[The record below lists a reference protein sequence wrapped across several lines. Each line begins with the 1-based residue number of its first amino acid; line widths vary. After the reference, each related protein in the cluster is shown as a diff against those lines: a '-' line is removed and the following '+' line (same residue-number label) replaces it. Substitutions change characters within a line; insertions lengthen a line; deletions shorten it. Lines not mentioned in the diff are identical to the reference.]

1 MYYSIKE
8 NDDMFNRDLFEKT
21 QKLCGSFNRGGASE
35 KMIRK
40 CQNELEVNF
49 SKSYIEFLKEFGEGG
64 VTGVYIWGIFDDNF
78 SSVVKRTKKYR
89 ESDDIPKE
97 YVVIQMCGM
106 KGVRWLICLDTSRME
121 DEECPVIK
129 YMLGSGEVTEY
140 APSFDVAFDM
150 AIEEKYFQA
159 TGHHYEFDQSLE
171 QTNIK
176 KDLPTGMGYRSCW
189 AVVEGTTQKTLAEIL
204 LQKDTEKCIYR
215 EGLTK
220 VNKAPYEDRAVLVTA
235 DYEGANYIIG
245 DGLSSFFY
253 NREAILDKFKSFD
266 RVHVYM
272 TERVSECH
280 GFALLEKGEIKR
292 LYCYD
297 EEGIQN
303 MGERLPEEISLG
315 YHFPIN
321 FEEAAIGQTD
331 EKITRMDE
339 DALVTLAIEQMGIDT
354 EKYPYED
361 VMVGRLV

>member
-1 MYYSIKE
+1 MYNK
-8 NDDMFNRDLFEKT
+8 DLFEEARR
-21 QKLCGSFNRGGASE
+21 LCGAFFKQGVSE
-35 KMIRK
+35 QIILKF
-40 CQNELEVNF
+40 QDELKVRF
-49 SKSYIEFLKEFGEGG
+49 PKSYVQFLKEFGEGG
-64 VTGVYIWGIFDDNF
+64 INGTYFFGIANENF
-78 SSVVKRTKKYR
+78 ASVLKRTKQFRDR
-89 ESDDIPKE
+89 ENIPQE
-97 YVVIQMCGM
+97 YIVIQNPNTIEEE
-106 KGVRWLICLDTSRME
+106 WIICLDTSRME
-121 DEECPVIK
+121 DEECPAIK
-129 YMLGSGEVTEY
+129 YVLGSGEVTEY
-140 APSFDVAFDM
+140 APNFDAAFDM
-150 AIEEKYFQA
+150 AVEEQYFEE
-159 TGHHYEFDQSLE
+159 TGHHYKSDQSLD
-171 QTNIK
+171 QTNMK

-189 AVVEGTTQKTLAEIL
+189 AVVEATNQKTLAEIL

-215 EGLTK
+215 EGLAK
-220 VNKAPYEDRAVLVTA
+220 VNKAPYEEHAVLVTA
-235 DYEGANYIIG
+235 DYEGTNYIIG

-303 MGERLPEEISLG
+303 IGERLPEEISLG

-321 FEEAAIGQTD
+321 FEQAARGQKE

>member
-1 MYYSIKE
+1 MYNK
-8 NDDMFNRDLFEKT
+8 DLFEET
-21 QKLCGSFNRGGASE
+21 RRLCGAFFKKGVSE
-35 KMIRK
+35 QIIIKF
-40 CQNELEVNF
+40 QDELQVKF
-49 SKSYIEFLKEFGEGG
+49 PKSYVQFLKEFGEGG
-64 VTGVYIWGIFDDNF
+64 INGTYFFGIGNENF
-78 SSVVKRTKKYR
+78 ASVLKRTRQFR
-89 ESDDIPKE
+89 EKENIPQE
-97 YVVIQMCGM
+97 YIVIQNPNTLEEE
-106 KGVRWLICLDTSRME
+106 WLICLDTSRME

-129 YMLGSGEVTEY
+129 YMLGSGEITEY
-140 APSFDVAFDM
+140 APNFDVAFDM
-150 AIEEKYFQA
+150 AVEEQYFEE

-253 NREAILDKFKSFD
+253 NREAIFDKFKSFD